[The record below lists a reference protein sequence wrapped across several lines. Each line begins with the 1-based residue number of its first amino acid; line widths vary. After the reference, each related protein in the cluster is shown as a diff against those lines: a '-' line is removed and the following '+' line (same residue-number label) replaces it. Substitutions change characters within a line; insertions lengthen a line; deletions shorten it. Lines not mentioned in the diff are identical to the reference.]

1 MVTRNAIT
9 EIPHGRS
16 APGSQVAGGGDYMTT
31 DRRRPNTPRAADFI
45 VEHLASTG
53 VQHIFG
59 VDGAIIEDL
68 YDAAH
73 FTPAVTAILAKH
85 EFSAATVD
93 GGYSRSGAGLGIDG
107 PSVISVEC
115 SADEIPPSCRF
126 WARGAERGQSLYS
139 SDREGEHGI
148 G

>member
-1 MVTRNAIT
+1 
-9 EIPHGRS
+9 
-16 APGSQVAGGGDYMTT
+16 MTT

-73 FTPAVTAILAKH
+73 FNPAVTAILAKH

-107 PSVISVEC
+107 PSVISASVR
-115 SADEIPPSCRF
+115 PTKFPHSCRF